1 MGDLGWGMADTRGI
15 GASRLSAVSAAV
27 MVLGCSGAA
36 YAADLGNMPTK
47 APPALPGPTT
57 CSSIEDF
64 FTTACQLSWFG
75 VRFYGTVDVGGGY
88 QTNGS
93 RFAKF
98 TGAGIN
104 YFLGKAN
111 NGGKWAFAPNAL
123 SGSNIG
129 VQVKE
134 PLGAGWSFVGQLEAG
149 FNPYSLQ
156 LADGVHSLYVERG
169 IPLGLQ
175 NAAADSNSQG
185 AFYNNLGFAGVSND
199 TYGTLTFG
207 RQNTLMTDAILAY
220 DPLSNSLAFSAL
232 GFFGSWGGGGD
243 TQDKKATT
251 AIKYRV
257 SYANWH
263 FGAFGQVGGYEQQNA
278 ERGAFQGDVGADF
291 KVGPGVFSTDVI
303 AGYTKDAV
311 AMAVAGTPTDKFG
324 HPINI
329 FTPGFGNAFLSATLS
344 DNAVVMVNAKYTM
357 ERVKLYAGWEWVQQK
372 NPSDPFTVPG
382 SGFLDVAGDFVC
394 FGCTNLNGTNIS
406 STAFNGGTKIFQIA
420 WFGGTYALLPNLD
433 LTAAYYHEWQ
443 NDFSGGAKN
452 GAGGTCAFATTAL
465 SSCAGTL
472 DAVSIVLDWKFAPKW
487 DTYIGTL
494 YEQINGGLAN
504 GFLASNTWQT
514 TAGVRFRW

>member
-1 MGDLGWGMADTRGI
+1 
-15 GASRLSAVSAAV
+15 
-27 MVLGCSGAA
+27 
-36 YAADLGNMPTK
+36 MPTK
-47 APPALPGPTT
+47 APPALAGPTT

-111 NGGKWAFAPNAL
+111 NGGKWAFSPNSVDGA
-123 SGSNIG
+123 NIG
-129 VQVKE
+129 VQMKE
-134 PLGAGWSFVGQLEAG
+134 PPGARGAFLCQVEAG
-149 FNPYSLQ
+149 VNPHPLE
-156 LADGVHSLYVERG
+156 LADGVHTV
-169 IPLGLQ
+169 
-175 NAAADSNSQG
+175 
-185 AFYNNLGFAGVSND
+185 
-199 TYGTLTFG
+199 
-207 RQNTLMTDAILAY
+207 
-220 DPLSNSLAFSAL
+220 
-232 GFFGSWGGGGD
+232 
-243 TQDKKATT
+243 
-251 AIKYRV
+251 
-257 SYANWH
+257 
-263 FGAFGQVGGYEQQNA
+263 YEQ
-278 ERGAFQGDVGADF
+278 RGHTLCLGDVGADF

-324 HPINI
+324 PPVNI

-406 STAFNGGTKIFQIA
+406 STAFNGGTKILQIA

-452 GAGGTCAFATTAL
+452 GARGTCAVATTAL
-465 SSCAGTL
+465 SSCVGTP
-472 DAVSIVLDWKFAPKW
+472 DAVSIMLD
-487 DTYIGTL
+487 L
-494 YEQINGGLAN
+494 N
-504 GFLASNTWQT
+504 
-514 TAGVRFRW
+514 